1 MASHIS
7 AAAWAWTSVLPSEQ
21 YDRWTPNE
29 NRKHLLTK
37 LPPRAS
43 KSKCQIWRRPGHATS
58 APGCQ
63 YPMHE
68 RQAAGSSETDP
79 HSLLQLLTNTI
90 PAPVT
95 SLSIR
100 VLHPSPWPHRSAS
113 APHASICP
121 NAKRPQP
128 PAASLSIPFLYPGS
142 NAQASICSSMYS
154 SNSGTVTRRCS
165 VLSRSRMVTVSS
177 SRVSKSTVMQKGVPT
192 SSIRR

>member
-128 PAASLSIPFLYPGS
+128 RPHRSASPSCTLAAMLKLQSAPP
-142 NAQASICSSMYS
+142 C
-154 SNSGTVTRRCS
+154 TRA
-165 VLSRSRMVTVSS
+165 TPEQ
-177 SRVSKSTVMQKGVPT
+177 SRVAAPCCRAHGW
-192 SSIRR
+192 